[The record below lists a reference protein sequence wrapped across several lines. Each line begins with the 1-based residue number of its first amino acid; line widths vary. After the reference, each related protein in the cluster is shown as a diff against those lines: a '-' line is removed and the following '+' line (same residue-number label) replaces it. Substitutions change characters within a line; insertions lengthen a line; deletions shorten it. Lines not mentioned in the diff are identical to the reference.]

1 MANEIQSSF
10 TLRYSNSPTSASV
23 TASFNADQA
32 GTKYEA
38 GVQTVGTAEENL
50 AKNDVGTIGYLA
62 VRNTDSTNFVQLGSS
77 TGVYSVK
84 LRAGESAMLPWVGAQ
99 VIAKAD
105 TANCDVEYLI
115 IEL

>member
-1 MANEIQSSF
+1 MANEIQASF
-10 TLRYSNSPTSASV
+10 TLRYSNSPSSASV

-32 GTKYEA
+32 GSKYES
-38 GVQTVGTAEENL
+38 GIQTVGTSEENL
-50 AKNDVGTIGYLA
+50 AKNDVGTIGYIA

-77 TGVYSVK
+77 TGNYSVK

-105 TANCDVEYLI
+105 TGACDVEYLI
-115 IEL
+115 VEL